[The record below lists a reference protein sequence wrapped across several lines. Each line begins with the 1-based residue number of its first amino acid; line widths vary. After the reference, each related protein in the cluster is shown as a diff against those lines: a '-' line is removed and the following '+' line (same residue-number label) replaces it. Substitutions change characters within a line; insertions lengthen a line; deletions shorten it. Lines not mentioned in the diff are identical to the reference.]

1 MAGDGRRTSWGTILS
16 APSSF
21 SCSLRRQKSVRPK
34 AAPRRAKQWPYR
46 TVHPAR
52 ASGRWMSAGKGLAG
66 MHSHCVGFSWR
77 TGGPRDKGQPRAVA
91 RETGAFGSSFLV
103 DVSISR
109 GGGQSRI
116 SLATVSE

>member
-66 MHSHCVGFSWR
+66 MHSHCVGF
-77 TGGPRDKGQPRAVA
+77 RAVA